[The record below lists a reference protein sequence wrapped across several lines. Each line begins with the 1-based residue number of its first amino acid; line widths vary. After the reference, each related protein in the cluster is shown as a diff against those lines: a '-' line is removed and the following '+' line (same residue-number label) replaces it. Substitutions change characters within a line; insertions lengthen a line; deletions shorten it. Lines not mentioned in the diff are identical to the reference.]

1 MTPNRS
7 ETDNEGNTKYFYSAE
22 EIRKWLMEPCTIAMI
37 QSASPDMDM
46 DILYSRMIAAKLE
59 ELK

>member
-22 EIRKWLMEPCTIAMI
+22 EIRKWLEKAPSEAMLDAG
-37 QSASPDMDM
+37 QLPSTAGKTWAF
-46 DILYSRMIAAKLE
+46 MIAAKLE